1 MQPNQEKEYLNKA
14 SGIIFK
20 SGIILFLIS
29 LINGFLIQSLSLPR
43 LGLSA
48 HLIGLFGAGFLF
60 GIGSYWPRL
69 NLSQKLSG
77 IGMVL
82 LIYSFWAG
90 WAVYFAA
97 AALGA
102 GKMFPLAS
110 GNKAGTPAVE
120 GIIGIFMLSF
130 AITFLISFV
139 IILKGL
145 SDKNKS

>member
-1 MQPNQEKEYLNKA
+1 MQNNQEKEYLNKA
-14 SGIIFK
+14 SKIIFG

-29 LINGFLIQSLSLPR
+29 LINGFLIQLLCLPR

-48 HLIGLFGAGFLF
+48 HLIGLIGASFLF
-60 GIGSYWPRL
+60 GIGSYWSRL
-69 NLSQKLSG
+69 NLSPRTSK

-82 LIYSFWAG
+82 LIYSFCVG

-102 GKMFPLAS
+102 GKMFPIAS
-110 GNKAGTPAVE
+110 QNKAGTSAVE

-130 AITFLISFV
+130 VLTFLISF
-139 IILKGL
+139 IILLKGL
-145 SDKNKS
+145 SSEKK